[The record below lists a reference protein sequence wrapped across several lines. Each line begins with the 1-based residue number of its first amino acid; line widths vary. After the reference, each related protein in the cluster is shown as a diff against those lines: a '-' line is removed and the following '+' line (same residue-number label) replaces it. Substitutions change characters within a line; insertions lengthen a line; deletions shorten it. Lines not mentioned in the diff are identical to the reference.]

1 MSILRC
7 ILPTCDQKKMRL
19 VIAVFCALST
29 YRNPRL
35 KSIFKDFSASVI
47 SVESCFVIRHCDQR
61 PWNPEVGVPTVG
73 VRGCIWRVI
82 MRSSLV
88 AFAALSCL
96 VDSSTWLS
104 AQSYRML
111 SSTHFTMVP
120 FVAFFNR
127 D

>member
-47 SVESCFVIRHCDQR
+47 SVESCFVIRHCDQ
-61 PWNPEVGVPTVG
+61 
-73 VRGCIWRVI
+73 
-82 MRSSLV
+82 SLCQ
-88 AFAALSCL
+88 ALKQAVEYGSRCS
-96 VDSSTWLS
+96 DSRCT
-104 AQSYRML
+104 RMYL
-111 SSTHFTMVP
+111 
-120 FVAFFNR
+120 AG
-127 D
+127 DYA